1 MSRRASSSLL
11 TNLHQGS
18 VQLWLVR
25 KLLGQI
31 SVKGEDILLQLST
44 DIPARYHR
52 LRASIPGKLWR
63 WRDVVGW
70 RWTGEAEHINALELR
85 AVKTALVWRIKELQE
100 SNSKCLHLVDSLVV
114 LHALSRGRSSSRKLR
129 RTLAKISALLLA
141 SGLHVAWG
149 YIDTKQNPADKPSR
163 RPVRKGWLKARR
175 K

>member
-1 MSRRASSSLL
+1 MAGLL
-11 TNLHQGS
+11 MRPPVRHTTRSGQDPVG
-18 VQLWLVR
+18 LVR
-25 KLLGQI
+25 KLLGQV
-31 SVKGEDILLQLST
+31 SVLLQLST
-44 DIPARYHR
+44 DVPARYHR

-70 RWTGEAEHINALELR
+70 HWTGEAEHINALEMR

-100 SNSKCLHLVDSLVV
+100 YGTRCLHLVDSLVV

-163 RPVRKGWLKARR
+163 RPIRKGWLKARR
-175 K
+175 R